1 MSSEHKPIDTAMLQR
16 ASGGFDN
23 VPSVAS
29 SIPSGGGPVI
39 AMPFEGANMELPG
52 GSLDGAFGG
61 IGGSNNLMDYLNGM
75 ENTLMPLKGLNALQ
89 GLQEAKLGVGDTS
102 LHGLGSHV
110 NVKGPIGTIHSVGG
124 QGH

>member
-1 MSSEHKPIDTAMLQR
+1 MASEHKPIDTAMLQR

-29 SIPSGGGPVI
+29 SIPSGGGPVV

-61 IGGSNNLMDYLNGM
+61 IGGSDNLLAPFNEIGDRLLF
-75 ENTLMPLKGLNALQ
+75 TGLNALQ
-89 GLQEAKLGVGDTS
+89 VAQEAKLGVGDLS
-102 LHGLGSHV
+102 APSFGSYA

>member
-1 MSSEHKPIDTAMLQR
+1 MSAEHKPIDTAMLQR
-16 ASGGFDN
+16 AAGGGDSA
-23 VPSVAS
+23 PSPAS
-29 SIPSGGGPVI
+29 SVPGGGGPVVAI
-39 AMPFEGANMELPG
+39 PFEGANMELLG
-52 GSLDGAFGG
+52 GSLDNAFGV
-61 IGGSNNLMDYLNGM
+61 IGGSDNLMDHLNGM